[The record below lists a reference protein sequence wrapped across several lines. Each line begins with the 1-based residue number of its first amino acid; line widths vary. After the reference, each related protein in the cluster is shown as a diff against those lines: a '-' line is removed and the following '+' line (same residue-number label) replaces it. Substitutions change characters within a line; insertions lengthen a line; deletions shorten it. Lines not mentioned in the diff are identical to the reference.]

1 MRNEDLSGIAGEL
14 NQVPAAAER
23 TARLAPLVV
32 ETNTL
37 VRTAADELVTLDAT
51 ALSFQA
57 LKASFEPSA

>member
-1 MRNEDLSGIAGEL
+1 
-14 NQVPAAAER
+14 
-23 TARLAPLVV
+23 VV